1 MKKPVMIM
9 DDDVDIRLTLADI
22 LEDEGYSVTSASD
35 GLEGIQAIN
44 NMAQPPGL
52 IILDLMMPNMNGH
65 EFLKVRTENANLA
78 NIPVAYFSADTEIHN
93 KSKEAGVESIRKPV
107 NFGELFS
114 VVRKHCG

>member
-1 MKKPVMIM
+1 MIM

-44 NMAQPPGL
+44 NMTQPPGL

-65 EFLKVRTENANLA
+65 EFLKVRTENKNLA
-78 NIPVAYFSADTEIHN
+78 NIPVAYFSADTEIHS

-107 NFGELFS
+107 NFGELLS
-114 VVRKHCG
+114 VVRKHCD

>member
-1 MKKPVMIM
+1 MKKSIVIM

-44 NMAQPPGL
+44 NMAHPPGL

-65 EFLKVRTENANLA
+65 EFLKVRAENANLA

-114 VVRKHCG
+114 VVRKHCN

>member
-1 MKKPVMIM
+1 MRKSVMIM

-22 LEDEGYSVTSASD
+22 LEDEGYTVTSASD
-35 GLEGIQAIN
+35 GLEGIALIN
-44 NMAQPPGL
+44 SMAQPPGL

-93 KSKEAGVESIRKPV
+93 KSKEAGIESIRKPV

-114 VVRKHCG
+114 IVSKYCD